1 VMPVLARKL
10 LRTIGSTLG
19 QFIASAVVIATGVM
33 AFVTMTAMSD
43 NLIRSRDSFYRET
56 DFADHFFHV
65 VRAPEGVLSR
75 VEAVPG
81 VLRASVRIQKDVP
94 VINNEDER
102 TTIRLLGYPLP
113 DRQEL
118 NRVKVLSGRMAEK
131 YPEGG
136 AVEILVNRQFAE
148 AHGFRQGDTIDIA
161 AEGRR
166 KTLTITGTAAGP
178 DFVYAV
184 KDAASMLEDP
194 SSFGVAVLPQNQLQ
208 QILGE
213 KGSVNQVLV
222 RFIPGADRVG
232 VAREIRNILEPYG
245 SLADYEQKDQI
256 SEAILRG
263 ELNQLKA
270 FARFLPTIFLGIAV
284 LMQFVFIGRMVQVQ
298 RGQIGIMKAVGYGN
312 VSLLALYG
320 GYALSA
326 ASAGAVAGTGLGY
339 FFAGLMTKL
348 YMMFFNLPRLEE
360 ALHFRAAGLVFGT
373 TLVVGT
379 LAGVWAARGVLAVSP
394 AEAMRPATPRSFRPS
409 MIENIPGLMEHLGLS
424 WRMSLRSMFRNRF
437 RSAVTILGLLLAVGM
452 IVISIFA
459 RDSMFDLMERHF
471 EKEWRFDFLV
481 RVVNPVKEKDLLS
494 ISNLPGVREAEPIL
508 ELPVRIHYKGRY
520 REDVLFAMHTGSGL
534 GRVIARDGHELD
546 FPEEGLFLDWYT
558 GRILGA
564 GTGDEVE
571 VETILGLGPPRK
583 SMLRVAGISRKAFGS
598 ASSVSLDTAN
608 RLLNEQG
615 IASGIVFNTQDEFKE
630 SIEYALGDMINV
642 ISVTSREKEVR
653 FLEKNMKYLYYSVG
667 IMIFFSVLLGFAIV
681 FNASSLS
688 FSERRRELASL
699 RVLGFSVREVSS
711 LLWKENLLLLAVG
724 AVLGLPFGRL
734 MAEAYAIG
742 VSTDLFTFEAVVYP
756 TTYAISVLGGG
767 LFILVSWGLAARSVG
782 RLQPVETLKA
792 ND

>member
-1 VMPVLARKL
+1 
-10 LRTIGSTLG
+10 
-19 QFIASAVVIATGVM
+19 
-33 AFVTMTAMSD
+33 
-43 NLIRSRDSFYRET
+43 
-56 DFADHFFHV
+56 
-65 VRAPEGVLSR
+65 
-75 VEAVPG
+75 
-81 VLRASVRIQKDVP
+81 
-94 VINNEDER
+94 
-102 TTIRLLGYPLP
+102 
-113 DRQEL
+113 
-118 NRVKVLSGRMAEK
+118 
-131 YPEGG
+131 
-136 AVEILVNRQFAE
+136 
-148 AHGFRQGDTIDIA
+148 
-161 AEGRR
+161 
-166 KTLTITGTAAGP
+166 
-178 DFVYAV
+178 
-184 KDAASMLEDP
+184 
-194 SSFGVAVLPQNQLQ
+194 
-208 QILGE
+208 
-213 KGSVNQVLV
+213 
-222 RFIPGADRVG
+222 
-232 VAREIRNILEPYG
+232 
-245 SLADYEQKDQI
+245 
-256 SEAILRG
+256 
-263 ELNQLKA
+263 
-270 FARFLPTIFLGIAV
+270 
-284 LMQFVFIGRMVQVQ
+284 
-298 RGQIGIMKAVGYGN
+298 
-312 VSLLALYG
+312 
-320 GYALSA
+320 
-326 ASAGAVAGTGLGY
+326 
-339 FFAGLMTKL
+339 
-348 YMMFFNLPRLEE
+348 
-360 ALHFRAAGLVFGT
+360 
-373 TLVVGT
+373 
-379 LAGVWAARGVLAVSP
+379 
-394 AEAMRPATPRSFRPS
+394 
-409 MIENIPGLMEHLGLS
+409 
-424 WRMSLRSMFRNRF
+424 
-437 RSAVTILGLLLAVGM
+437 
-452 IVISIFA
+452 
-459 RDSMFDLMERHF
+459 
-471 EKEWRFDFLV
+471 

-667 IMIFFSVLLGFAIV
+667 IMTFFSVLLGFAIV

-699 RVLGFSVREVSS
+699 RVLGFSAREVSS